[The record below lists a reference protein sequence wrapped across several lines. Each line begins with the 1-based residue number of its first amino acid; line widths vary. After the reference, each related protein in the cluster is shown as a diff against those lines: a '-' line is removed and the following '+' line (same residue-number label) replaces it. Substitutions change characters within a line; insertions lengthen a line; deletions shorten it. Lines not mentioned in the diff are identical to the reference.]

1 MPNCSIYKNG
11 VNAALKAGT
20 YKPANYAACKLKQVT
35 GSAKSSGYGQGGRR
49 TLKASRKS
57 RRSSSRRSSTR
68 RMRGG
73 ANDACVAALRRVL
86 PEDGDYD
93 RMQGYE
99 SKTVNSTQGYD
110 AWVEGQIARANAL
123 PPAECE
129 FLTALCS
136 RVNKIK
142 LMDLE
147 SCSDFGAAYVFFDKA
162 GKLVIANPR

>member
-1 MPNCSIYKNG
+1 MPNCSLYKNG

-49 TLKASRKS
+49 TRKAR
-57 RRSSSRRSSTR
+57 SSRRSSTR

-73 ANDACVAALRRVL
+73 ANEACVAALQRVL
-86 PEDGDYD
+86 PDDSDYD
-93 RMQGYE
+93 RMQGNE
-99 SKTVNSTQGYD
+99 SSAVDPAEGYD
-110 AWVEGQIARANAL
+110 AWVAGQIAKARAL
-123 PPAECE
+123 PAAECE

-136 RVNKIK
+136 RVNKLS

-147 SCSDFGAAYVFFDKA
+147 SCAVFGASYVFFDKA